1 MAVRN
6 KELAIHTATKIVLK
20 SPSSGWGG
28 VGMGRGT
35 RSRTKTTEHHS
46 GKFDNIHTHTY
57 THTHTKPPYI
67 HKNISNTLE
76 LWWTENRNGKWRQK
90 INYLILINFKS
101 EER

>member
-1 MAVRN
+1 M
-6 KELAIHTATKIVLK
+6 
-20 SPSSGWGG
+20 GG
-28 VGMGRGT
+28 VGWGWGEGQEAEQRLQNT
-35 RSRTKTTEHHS
+35 IQVNLTIYT
-46 GKFDNIHTHTY
+46 HTH